1 MPWESLA
8 GKGRVRR
15 DFQEKVT
22 FKLRT
27 GVNQREPRFYQA
39 EKTAYVDALRREH
52 SRFEEI
58 KAGAA
63 GAEWAGREQCQGWD
77 VRTAKEGHSSALGH
91 CKNFGLYP
99 QKNRN

>member
-1 MPWESLA
+1 MPSESLA

-39 EKTAYVDALRREH
+39 EKTAYVDALRRREH

-58 KAGAA
+58 KAGTA
-63 GAEWAGREQCQGWD
+63 GAE
-77 VRTAKEGHSSALGH
+77 
-91 CKNFGLYP
+91 
-99 QKNRN
+99 